1 MNGLFLSLT
10 NYFKNFTFDI
20 YAGINIFVVLVA
32 MMMMFSFFF
41 KRRSGKIAVLYFL
54 YIVLLV
60 LVHVASET
68 VGGDALLITCTI
80 LDVFGLVLI
89 VVFGAVYQSE
99 LKALFVRFGRGAKHE
114 VYRGYVSSNEELVE
128 AANEIVKASQNM
140 AKNDIGA
147 IIIIAPTSVPEHIVN
162 SGTKMDALLSA
173 SLLESIFNKKSPLH
187 DGAVIISGNRI
198 VAAGCFLPLSQSN
211 AISKDLGT
219 RHRAAI
225 GITEETDVLTIVVSE
240 ETGIISTAEHAEIR
254 RYVTAEKLQDTIEKA
269 YGVQYVSTKELK
281 KHRWRR

>member
-1 MNGLFLSLT
+1 MNGLLLT
-10 NYFKNFTFDI
+10 IAEYFKNFKLDV
-20 YAGINIFVVLVA
+20 YAGLNIFVVLVA
-32 MMMMFSFFF
+32 MTMMFSFFF
-41 KRRSGKIAVLYFL
+41 KRRSGRIAILYFL

-60 LVHVASET
+60 LVHLASET
-68 VGGDALLITCTI
+68 VGGDALLIACTI
-80 LDVFGLVLI
+80 FDVFGIVLI

-114 VYRGYVSSNEELVE
+114 IYRGYVSSNEELVE

-187 DGAVIISGNRI
+187 DGAVIVSGNRI

-211 AISKDLGT
+211 SISKDLGT

-240 ETGIISTAEHAEIR
+240 ETGIISTAEHSEIK
-254 RYVTAEKLQDTIEKA
+254 RYVTAEKLQDTIERT